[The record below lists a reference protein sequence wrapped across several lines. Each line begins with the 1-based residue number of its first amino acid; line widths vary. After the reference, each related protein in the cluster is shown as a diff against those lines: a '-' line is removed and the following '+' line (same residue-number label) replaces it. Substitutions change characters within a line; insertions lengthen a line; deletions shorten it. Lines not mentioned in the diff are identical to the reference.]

1 MGNIK
6 VPETLY
12 AQSGQV
18 SIAYQVFGNGSRDL
32 VYVPG
37 IISHLE
43 LYWEDPSM
51 AEWLT
56 QLGQNFRV
64 IILDKRGQGMS
75 DRIESSATLEDRIDD
90 VNAVMEAAQST
101 RATLLGLSEGGPLCL
116 FFAATYPDKVEKLIL
131 FGSMARFYGDE
142 DYPYSPTYESLSGN
156 LVPKFGKGAFAF
168 MMGPKGTLSQ
178 SEIEGI
184 ARTERMSC
192 SPSAFKKILDANRL
206 IDARPIL
213 ADVAQ
218 PTLILHRRGDS
229 AVNFKNSRFMA
240 ERIPNCTYLEFPS
253 KSHLPNLDDTH
264 NLVNAIVQ
272 FGSHEHEPATTPLMG
287 KRLSTA
293 LFTDIVQ
300 STDKLL
306 SMGDQAWRNKLD
318 AHDVIAHQKV
328 AAYRGRIVKN
338 TGDGILAVFDGP
350 VRALQCAQALITELE
365 AIGLP
370 IRAGLHVGEVVNRGE
385 DVTGIAIN
393 IAARVM
399 DKAKA
404 NQTLL
409 TKTLKDL
416 TGGSNIE
423 FESLGKFE
431 LKGLPDQ
438 FELFTPMND
447 SNKAEQH

>member
-1 MGNIK
+1 MAAIK
-6 VPETLY
+6 APETQY
-12 AQSGQV
+12 AQSGEV
-18 SIAYQVFGNGSRDL
+18 SIAYQVFGYGSQDL

-43 LYWEDPSM
+43 LYWEDATM
-51 AEWLT
+51 AQWLT
-56 QLGQNFRV
+56 QLGQHFRV

-90 VNAVMEAAQST
+90 VNAVMQAADSKS
-101 RATLLGLSEGGPLCL
+101 ATLLGLSEGGPLCL
-116 FFAATYPDKVEKLIL
+116 FFAATYPDKVERLML
-131 FGSMARFYGDE
+131 FGSMARFYGSD
-142 DYPYSPTYESLSGN
+142 DYPYSSTYESMTERLI
-156 LVPKFGKGAFAF
+156 PRFGKGAFAF
-168 MMGPKGTLSQ
+168 MLGPKSDVPPE
-178 SEIEGI
+178 EIERF

-213 ADVAQ
+213 ANVAQ
-218 PTLILHRRGDS
+218 PTLIMHRRGDS
-229 AVNFKNSRFMA
+229 AVNYKGSRFMA
-240 ERIPNCTYLEFPS
+240 ERIPNCTYLEFPT

-272 FGSHEHEPATTPLMG
+272 FVNATPVGAAPASTE

-306 SMGDQAWRNKLD
+306 SMGDHAWRKMLD
-318 AHDVIAHQKV
+318 AHDAIAHETVTK
-328 AAYRGRIVKN
+328 YRGRIVKN

-350 VRALQCAQALITELE
+350 VKALQCAQALIASLQD
-365 AIGLP
+365 INLP
-370 IRAGLHVGEVVNRGE
+370 IRAGLHVGEVVNRG
-385 DVTGIAIN
+385 DDITGIAVN

-399 DKAKA
+399 DKAKSG
-404 NQTLL
+404 QTLM
-409 TKTLKDL
+409 TQTLKDL

-423 FESLGKFE
+423 FTSLGKFA
-431 LKGLPDQ
+431 LKGLPDE
-438 FELFTPMND
+438 FELFTP
-447 SNKAEQH
+447 ST